1 MANALYAP
9 GRQDF
14 LEADIDWYVDSIR
27 VTRSTSSYTF
37 SAAHDFRNDISAGE
51 QATAVQT
58 LSPGAAVGD
67 GVADA
72 SDITF
77 AAVNDGTT
85 AYLIGYKNVG
95 TAATD
100 PLIFF
105 IDTATGLPVAT
116 NGGDLTV
123 QWDNGTNRIFK
134 L

>member
-1 MANALYAP
+1 MANALYDP

-14 LEADIDWYVDSIR
+14 LEADIDYLVDAIR

-37 SAAHDFRNDISAGE
+37 SAAHDFRDDIAAGE
-51 QATAVQT
+51 QAAAVQT
-58 LSPGAAVGD
+58 LGTKTSTS

-72 SDITF
+72 ADITY

-85 AYLIGYKNVG
+85 AFLIGYKNVG

-123 QWDNGTNRIFK
+123 QWDNGANRIFK